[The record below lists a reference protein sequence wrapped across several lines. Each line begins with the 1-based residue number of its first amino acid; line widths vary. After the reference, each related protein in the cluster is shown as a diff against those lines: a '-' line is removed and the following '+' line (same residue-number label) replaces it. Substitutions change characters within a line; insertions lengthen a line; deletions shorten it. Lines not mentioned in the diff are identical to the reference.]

1 MRIHLWYSEDMEL
14 WRWCITDTP
23 RNWGGTRQETG
34 DAKSLDEAMEII
46 SKTAKKMI
54 GSKEPFAGWI
64 GA

>member
-1 MRIHLWYSEDMEL
+1 MKL
-14 WRWCITDTP
+14 WRWCITNNGRFRTE
-23 RNWGGTRQETG
+23 QETG

>member
-1 MRIHLWYSEDMEL
+1 MEL

-46 SKTAKKMI
+46 SETAKDMLGGK
-54 GSKEPFAGWI
+54 KPNAGWL